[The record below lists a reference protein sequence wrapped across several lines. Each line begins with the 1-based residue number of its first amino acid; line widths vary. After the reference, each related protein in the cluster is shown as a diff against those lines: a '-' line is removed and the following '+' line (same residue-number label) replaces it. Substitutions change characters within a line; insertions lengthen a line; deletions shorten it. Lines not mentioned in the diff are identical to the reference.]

1 MIPIQRTFTGKNTE
15 VVLPSSDRLDK
26 VQENMSNL
34 IIGAD
39 KLRYNAFKENEQ
51 RFLKTTDI
59 DLETYISDA
68 NAKTQAQLIDEYNK
82 TAQKM
87 LKAKG
92 GRFENFTTQDWQE
105 LNLGKKI
112 LQAKQQKMS
121 TDLER
126 FKLMDK
132 MVLSRPDQ
140 WDTDE
145 WNVLKAN
152 YLKTGDLPDVELP
165 VRAKP
170 LEVALNEKKLEGT
183 QTIDYG
189 QPFIFNGQK
198 VKQGTYYSGTEQE
211 ARDYVKGM
219 VLSNPA
225 YQKDIYQKFSKLPE
239 AEKIKYLDVNNDGTV
254 DRNEAAIASQSGTTD
269 NPILKWAQDTYWQKA
284 RATKEG
290 AMTSAEKSQGTQGN
304 KYFIG
309 GKWQIVSEG
318 QKKEGTVDLS
328 GVRYDSPIEFNG
340 SYKVNYIPTA
350 RAKELT
356 GTSSIKITD
365 ATNVEGYLKLYD
377 PTKDVFVFAASG
389 ADPNIPNGTMIEV
402 PATDLRNS
410 DIKDFPVIVNGKKM
424 TIEQIR
430 ANRGTGTQNKV
441 ATSGVKWK

>member
-1 MIPIQRTFTGKNTE
+1 MPEFQSTYNGRGTAVT
-15 VVLPSSDRLDK
+15 LPNSDRLDRA
-26 VQENMSNL
+26 QENMSNL
-34 IIGAD
+34 ILGAD
-39 KLRYNAFKENEQ
+39 KMRLDAFKKNEE

-59 DLETYISDA
+59 DLETYISQS
-68 NAKTQAQLIDEYNK
+68 NADTQTKMIDEYNK

-87 LKAKG
+87 LKDKG

-132 MVLSRPDQ
+132 TVQSRPDQ

-145 WNVLKAN
+145 WNTLKAD
-152 YLKTGDLPDVELP
+152 YLKTGNLPDVELP

-170 LEVALNEKKLEGT
+170 LEVFLNEKKLEGT
-183 QTIDYG
+183 QTLDYG
-189 QPFIFNGQK
+189 QPFMYNGQK

-225 YQKDIYQKFSKLPE
+225 YQKDVFQKFSKLPE
-239 AEKIKYLDVNNDGTV
+239 AEKIKYLDVNDGTV
-254 DRNEAAIASQSGTTD
+254 DRNEAAMASQSGTTD

-290 AMTSAEKSQGTQGN
+290 AMTSASPAQSTQGN

-328 GVRYDSPIEFNG
+328 GVKYDSPLEFNG

-410 DIKDFPVIVNGKKM
+410 DIKDFPVMVNGKKL
-424 TIEQIR
+424 TIEQLR
-430 ANRGTGTQNKV
+430 ANRGTSSQSKV
-441 ATSGVKWK
+441 STSGVKWK